1 MREPCGF
8 IRTNRFPRTRD
19 FGFRTGLIQW
29 GQIRGSFEGEEANRE
44 GRPGSL
50 GFGDSVAEAWTVSLP
65 EGVFQPLEVYVNG
78 VRQTPGVDY
87 DVLPGLLR
95 FRRPL
100 AQEGRLGWLRWTS
113 IFLGVAGTYRK
124 HDSVDVI
131 YEVDGRRHVAS
142 NLPVVAPD
150 RGP

>member
-1 MREPCGF
+1 M
-8 IRTNRFPRTRD
+8 
-19 FGFRTGLIQW
+19 
-29 GQIRGSFEGEEANRE
+29 
-44 GRPGSL
+44 
-50 GFGDSVAEAWTVSLP
+50 AEAWTVPLP
-65 EGVFQPLEVYVNG
+65 ESVSQPLEVYVNG
-78 VRQTPGVDY
+78 VLQTPGVDY
-87 DVLPGLLR
+87 DVGIGVLR

-142 NLPVVAPD
+142 NLEILEPAHRAGESR
-150 RGP
+150 RGRPR

>member
-1 MREPCGF
+1 VR
-8 IRTNRFPRTRD
+8 IARS
-19 FGFRTGLIQW
+19 L
-29 GQIRGSFEGEEANRE
+29 AN
-44 GRPGSL
+44 GL
-50 GFGDSVAEAWTVSLP
+50 GFGDAVAEAWTVPLP
-65 EGVFQPLEVYVNG
+65 EGITQPLEVYVNG
-78 VRQTPGVDY
+78 VLQKPGVDY
-87 DVLPGLLR
+87 DVVTGALR

-142 NLPVVAPD
+142 NLEVLEPAERAGESRRFSRD
-150 RGP
+150 S